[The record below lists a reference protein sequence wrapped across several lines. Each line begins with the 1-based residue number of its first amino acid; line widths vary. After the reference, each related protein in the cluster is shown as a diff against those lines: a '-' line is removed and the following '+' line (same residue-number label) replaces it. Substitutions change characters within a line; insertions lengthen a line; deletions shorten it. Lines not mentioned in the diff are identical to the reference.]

1 MVGVGE
7 HLRES
12 KDAVAAVFRNPSL
25 RRLNLALAG
34 SVIGDWA
41 FAVALSVYAYQR
53 GGPTTLGALS
63 VVRYVSMLLLAP
75 WVSVVADRLDR
86 RRVMVTADVARALSI
101 AATAVVVLADGP
113 ALAVYALSIVTAW
126 VGLAF
131 RPAQAALLPT
141 LASTPSELTAAN
153 ATSNTINSVG
163 FFAGPAIAGT
173 LLAFADIG
181 LVFVFDAA
189 TFVWSAALVLGIR
202 VTAKDGNAETDR
214 DGAGDDE
221 PRGSMFDGMGA
232 GYRAIFGHRDLRL
245 LVGLYTAQTVVA
257 GASAVYEV
265 AIALDL
271 LGLRESGVGVLNAAL
286 GIGGILGG
294 ALALVL
300 SRRGKLARDFGIGV
314 TLWAAP
320 LLLVAAWPTLP
331 AALLAMALIGL
342 GNSVVDV
349 NAETII
355 QRLVP
360 DDVLGRVFGAL
371 DSATIAG
378 MAIGSLAMPLMIET
392 VGLRTGLVIIGVAVT
407 AIVLTATRG
416 LSRIDR
422 VALAPAGLST
432 LRGVPML
439 AMLPERTLERLARE
453 SVEVRAV
460 AGADI
465 FHEGDA
471 GDRFYVI
478 EQGTAD
484 VVQRGRLV
492 ASLRDGGS
500 FGEIALLRDIPRQA
514 TVVATSDLVL
524 RAIDRRHFIPAVTGH
539 SEANDQAEMTISR
552 MLTGA

>member
-1 MVGVGE
+1 MGGVGE

-12 KDAVAAVFRNPSL
+12 KDAVASVFRNPSL

-86 RRVMVTADVARALSI
+86 RRVMVTADVVRAVSV

-153 ATSNTINSVG
+153 ATSNTIHSVG
-163 FFAGPAIAGT
+163 FFAGPAVAGA

-181 LVFVFDAA
+181 LVFVFDAM
-189 TFVWSAALVLGIR
+189 TFVWSAALVLRIH
-202 VTAKDGNAETDR
+202 AQLTDEEPA
-214 DGAGDDE
+214 GAHDESGDDE
-221 PRGSMFDGMGA
+221 DDPGLFDGMGA
-232 GYRAIFGHRDLRL
+232 GYRAIFQHRDLRL

-331 AALLAMALIGL
+331 SALLAMALIGL
-342 GNSVVDV
+342 GNSIVDV

-378 MAIGSLAMPLMIET
+378 MALGSLAMPLMIET

-407 AIVLTATRG
+407 AIVLVATRG

-422 VALAPAGLST
+422 VALAPDGLHT
-432 LRGVPML
+432 LRSVPML

-453 SVEVRAV
+453 SVEVRVV
-460 AGADI
+460 AGTDI

-492 ASLRDGGS
+492 ASLNDGGS
-500 FGEIALLRDIPRQA
+500 FGEIALLRDVPRQA

-539 SEANDQAEMTISR
+539 NEANDQAELTISR
-552 MLTGA
+552 MLTGS